1 MNNTRGCSERQRGR
15 RLFKAVLVN
24 NPLAALLRSS
34 HHPVVRAVV
43 KLVPHTTDQEGDF
56 LEANMS
62 LQIGRAVTS
71 ARKRR
76 TREVTAQGKNALT
89 HP

>member
-1 MNNTRGCSERQRGR
+1 MQSERVGR
-15 RLFKAVLVN
+15 
-24 NPLAALLRSS
+24 LLQLYPRPARRSS

-56 LEANMS
+56 LEADMS